1 MAANRLSRNR
11 RGRAERHRARRS
23 GLRAEAIAA
32 WWLRLKGYRVLE
44 RQHRLGVGEIDLVVR
59 RGRTLVF
66 VEVKLRAEAGAAAE
80 AIRPQQRRR
89 IERAARAYLGHH
101 PSLSDLNLRF
111 DALLLVPGRLPRH
124 IENAWH
130 SETR

>member
-1 MAANRLSRNR
+1 MAANRRGQDR
-11 RGRAERHRARRS
+11 RGRAERHRAQRS

-59 RGRTLVF
+59 RGRTLAF
-66 VEVKLRAEAGAAAE
+66 VEVKRRADAQAAAE

-89 IERAARAYLGHH
+89 IERAAEVYLGCH
-101 PSLSDLNLRF
+101 PALSALSLRF